1 MLNKFSLKTA
11 MLTSVILASFVMNNA
26 WAKSSVW
33 KVSKGNDHIF
43 IGGTVHILPAS
54 EFPLPKEFEQAYEK
68 SDSIVLEAKLPD
80 ASDMDFQMKMMQQL
94 TYGSGKKVG
103 DFLSKR
109 THKNL
114 QEYVSTLGADL
125 AMFQHFKPGFLMT
138 MLALLEVKKAGLSGE
153 GVDVFYSKKAIKDNK
168 KIAYFESVQ
177 FQMDMIANMGK
188 GDEDKF
194 VQSNI
199 EQMKNF
205 KSMFTNLL
213 VAWRSGN
220 ESVMNTL
227 AIEPMKADPKTLKA
241 VLTDRNKDWVK
252 DIHTMFTDNDKEFVL
267 VGVAHLVGGNSVLAL
282 LKAEGYQIKQI

>member
-11 MLTSVILASFVMNNA
+11 MITSVILANFVMNNA

-43 IGGTVHILPAS
+43 IGGTVHILPPS

-94 TYGSGKKVG
+94 TYGSGKKIG
-103 DFLSKR
+103 DFLSKI